1 MNEQQQFTTP
11 DTINTLHE
19 MQEQIQYS
27 FADMLIIDKQHFL
40 RLLEHEITLQEV
52 SRRWFLFVKM
62 VYENAVCPFIR
73 ASAELELQRMLELA
87 TSIESPELMQ
97 LTGRVTITYN

>member
-1 MNEQQQFTTP
+1 MSTHQDAAPNTT
-11 DTINTLHE
+11 DTLRE
-19 MQEQIQYS
+19 MQEQVQYS

-52 SRRWFLFVKM
+52 SRRWFMFVKV
-62 VYENAVCPFIR
+62 VYENAVCPFIK
-73 ASAELELQRMLELA
+73 ASAEMELQRMLELA
-87 TSIESPELMQ
+87 TSIESPEPIQ